1 MNGLT
6 NEEVKIAREK
16 YGTNEITKKKTKKV
30 INIFVDN
37 LGDPII
43 RILLIAL
50 AVKIVFLLK
59 DFDWYETIGIVTSIL
74 LASIVSTISEYGS
87 EKAFEKLQKE
97 AETIKTKVLREKK
110 VIEIKINEV
119 VKGDIIILESGDK
132 VPADGNLIEG
142 KLSVDESLING
153 ESKEKIKTFNDNLYR
168 GTIITEG
175 KGLMHVNEVGNNTTY
190 GQIAKELQIETEES
204 PLKTRLRHLAE
215 TISKIGYVGAALVA
229 ISYLFKVIII
239 NNSFD
244 YQNIIA
250 TITNFRVLS
259 GYILHALTLCV
270 TVIIVSVPEGLPMMI
285 TLVLSSNMK
294 KLLKSNV
301 LVRKLTG
308 IETTGSLNILF
319 TDKTG
324 TLTKGKLEVIGI
336 MNPNLEIESYKEVI
350 QNELLKEN
358 LIINNDSV
366 YSNETHLAIG
376 SNATD
381 RALKEF
387 IRENSIEKILKKEA
401 FSSDKKYS
409 SVTTKKQTYIKGA
422 YEKLLIKS
430 RKYINKF
437 GYERIITN
445 KEKLLE
451 KLKQLSEKGIR
462 IVMLGIKKENEIILQ
477 GFALIRDEPRENVKE
492 ALELVEKAG
501 IRTIMITGDSKT
513 TATAIAKEL
522 NMLKEDEYVL
532 TSDELNSLTDDEV
545 RKIIPK
551 LRIVARSLPSDKSRL
566 VKLSQSLGYVTGMTG
581 DGINDAPALKK
592 ADVGF
597 SMGAGTEVAKE
608 ASDIVILDNNFLS
621 ITKAI
626 LFGRTIFKSIRK
638 FIIFQLT
645 VNICALV
652 ISIIGPFINIE
663 SPITVVQ
670 MLWINMVMDTLA
682 GLAFSYEPPLIE
694 YMEEK
699 PKARNEKILN
709 KYMINEIFITGLYS
723 SLLLILFLKV
733 PAFKNMFRP
742 DETNKYFMTGF
753 FTLFIL
759 ITIFNSFNARTS
771 RINILADIKKNPIF
785 LGIIIFIATIQLI
798 IIYFGGNVF
807 RTYGLDISEFLTL
820 IILSL
825 TVIPIDWLRK
835 YILKIKGIEKGV

>member
-6 NEEVKIAREK
+6 NEEVKKSREK
-16 YGTNEITKKKTKKV
+16 YGTNEITKTKNKKI

-59 DFDWYETIGIVTSIL
+59 DFDWYETIGIVASIL

-87 EKAFEKLQKE
+87 EKAFEKLEKE
-97 AETIKTKVLREKK
+97 ASMIESKVVRDKK
-110 VIEIKINEV
+110 VMEVKTNEI

-132 VPADGNLIEG
+132 VPADGNVVEG
-142 KLSVDESLING
+142 KVYVDESLING
-153 ESKEKIKTFNDNLYR
+153 ESKEKLKSFNDKLYR
-168 GTIITEG
+168 GTIVTEG
-175 KGLMHVNEVGNNTTY
+175 KALIHITDVGNNTAY
-190 GQIAKELQIETEES
+190 GKIAQELQIESEES
-204 PLKTRLRHLAE
+204 PLKTRLRCLAE
-215 TISKIGYVGAALVA
+215 TISKIGYIGASLVA
-229 ISYLFKVIII
+229 ISYLFNVIVIH
-239 NNSFD
+239 NNFNYS
-244 YQNIIA
+244 NIME
-250 TITNFRVLS
+250 TLTNFRVIS

-324 TLTKGKLEVIGI
+324 TLTKGKLEVVGI
-336 MNPNLEIESYKEVI
+336 MSPNLEIEGYPEII
-350 QNELLKEN
+350 QNKLLKEN
-358 LIINNDSV
+358 IILNNDSV

-387 IRENSIEKILKKEA
+387 IRENSNKVIISKEA
-401 FSSDKKYS
+401 FSSSKKYS
-409 SVTTKKQTYIKGA
+409 SVTTSERTYIKGA

-430 RKYINKF
+430 TKYINKF
-437 GYERIITN
+437 GYERVILN
-445 KEKLLE
+445 KDKMIDKLNE
-451 KLKQLSEKGIR
+451 LSNKGIR
-462 IVMLGIKKENEIILQ
+462 IVMLGIKKSDDIILQ

-492 ALELVEKAG
+492 ALELVDKAG
-501 IRTIMITGDSKT
+501 IRTIMITGDSKV
-513 TATAIAKEL
+513 TASSIAKEL
-522 NMLKEDEYVL
+522 NMLKAEDYVI
-532 TSDELNSLTDDEV
+532 TSDELNSLRDDEV
-545 RKIIPK
+545 RQIIPK
-551 LRIVARSLPSDKSRL
+551 LRVVARSLPSDKSRL
-566 VKLSQSLGYVTGMTG
+566 VKISQSMGYVTGMTG

-597 SMGAGTEVAKE
+597 SMGSGTEVAKE
-608 ASDIVILDNNFLS
+608 ASDIIILDNNFLS

-645 VNICALV
+645 VNICALT

-699 PKARNEKILN
+699 PKKRGEKILN
-709 KYMINEIFITGLYS
+709 GYMINEIVLTGLYS
-723 SLLLILFLKV
+723 SLLLILFLRV
-733 PAFKNMFRP
+733 PLFKAMFRFDP
-742 DETNKYFMTGF
+742 ENKYFMTGF

-771 RINILADIKKNPIF
+771 RINILADIKKNPVF
-785 LGIIIFIATIQLI
+785 LGIIIFIATIQVI

-807 RTYGLDISEFLTL
+807 RTYGLDVNEFISL
-820 IILSL
+820 IFIAL
-825 TVIPIDWLRK
+825 TVIPFDWLRK
-835 YILKIKGIEKGV
+835 YLLKIKGYKKGV

>member
-59 DFDWYETIGIVTSIL
+59 DFDWYETIGIVASIL

-110 VIEIKINEV
+110 VEEIKINEV

-132 VPADGNLIEG
+132 VSADGNIIEG

-153 ESKEKIKTFNDNLYR
+153 ESKEKIKTFNDKLYR

-175 KGLMHVNEVGNNTTY
+175 KGLMHVNEIGNNTTY
-190 GQIAKELQIETEES
+190 GQIASELQIETEES

-215 TISKIGYVGAALVA
+215 TISKMGYIGSALVA
-229 ISYLFKVIII
+229 LSYLFKVIII
-239 NNSFD
+239 NNNFD
-244 YQNIIA
+244 YQNILA
-250 TITNFRVLS
+250 TITNFRLLS

-358 LIINNDSV
+358 IIINNDSV
-366 YSNETHLAIG
+366 YSSEINKAIG

-387 IRENSIEKILKKEA
+387 IRENSKEKVLKKES

-430 RKYINKF
+430 NKYINKF
-437 GYERIITN
+437 GYERMIIN
-445 KEKLLE
+445 KEKIIE

-462 IVMLGIKKENEIILQ
+462 IVMLGIKKETEIILQ

-513 TATAIAKEL
+513 TASAIAKEL
-522 NMLKEDEYVL
+522 NMLKKDEYVL
-532 TSDELNSLTDDEV
+532 TSDELDDLTDEEV
-545 RKIIPK
+545 KKIIPK
-551 LRIVARSLPSDKSRL
+551 LRIVARSLPKDKSRL
-566 VKLSQSLGYVTGMTG
+566 VKLSQNLGYVTGMTG

-597 SMGAGTEVAKE
+597 SMGSGTEVAKE

-645 VNICALV
+645 VNICALA

-699 PKARNEKILN
+699 PKSRNEKILN

-723 SLLLILFLKV
+723 SLLLIIFLKL
-733 PAFKNMFRP
+733 PMFKQMFRP

-785 LGIIIFIATIQLI
+785 LGIIIFIMVIQLI

-807 RTYGLDISEFLTL
+807 RTYGLDISEIIFLIL
-820 IILSL
+820 LSL
-825 TVIPIDWLRK
+825 TVIPVDWIRK

>member
-6 NEEVKIAREK
+6 NEEVQKSIEQ
-16 YGTNEITKKKTKKV
+16 YGKNEIEKIKTKKI

-50 AVKIVFLLK
+50 AVKVIFLIK
-59 DFDWYETIGIVTSIL
+59 EFDWYETIGIVTSIL

-87 EKAFEKLQKE
+87 EKAFEKLEKE
-97 AETIKTKVLREKK
+97 ASMTETKVIRNKK
-110 VIEIKINEV
+110 MNEIKINEV
-119 VKGDIIILESGDK
+119 VKGDIVVLESGDK
-132 VPADGNLIEG
+132 IPADGIIVQG
-142 KLSVDESLING
+142 KIYADESLING
-153 ESKEKIKTFNDNLYR
+153 ETKEKEKLFNDKVYR
-168 GTIITEG
+168 GTTVTEG
-175 KGLMHVNEVGNNTTY
+175 KALMHVQEIGNNTTY
-190 GQIAKELQIETEES
+190 GQIAKELQIEAEES
-204 PLKTRLRHLAE
+204 PLKLRLRTLAQ
-215 TISKIGYVGAALVA
+215 TISKIGYIGALLTS
-229 ISYLFKVIII
+229 ISYLFNVIVIQ
-239 NNSFD
+239 NNFNI
-244 YQNIIA
+244 QNIIE
-250 TITNFRVLS
+250 TITNLRLIS

-308 IETTGSLNILF
+308 IETTGSMNILF

-336 MNPNLEIESYKEVI
+336 LNPNLEIETYSKVI
-350 QNELLKEN
+350 ENKLLKEN
-358 LIINNDSV
+358 IILNNESTYID
-366 YSNETHLAIG
+366 NKAIG

-387 IRENSIEKILKKEA
+387 IRENSNKKIIKKEA
-401 FSSDKKYS
+401 FSSSKKYS
-409 SVTTKKQTYIKGA
+409 SVTTEERTYIKGA
-422 YEKLLIKS
+422 YEKLLKS
-430 RKYINKF
+430 TNKYINNF
-437 GYERIITN
+437 GYERVLLN
-445 KEKLLE
+445 KNKILE
-451 KLKQLSEKGIR
+451 KLNELSNKGIR
-462 IVMLGIKKENEIILQ
+462 IIMLGIKNKEEIILQ
-477 GFALIRDEPRENVKE
+477 GFALIKDEPRENVKE
-492 ALELVEKAG
+492 ALKLVDKAG

-513 TATAIAKEL
+513 TALGIAKEL
-522 NMLKEDEYVL
+522 NMIKENEYVI
-532 TSDELNSLTDDEV
+532 TSDELKELDDEKLK
-545 RKIIPK
+545 KIIPN

-566 VKLSQSLGYVTGMTG
+566 VKVAQSMGYVTGMTG

-597 SMGAGTEVAKE
+597 SMGNGTSVAKE
-608 ASDIVILDNNFLS
+608 ASDIIILDNNFLS

-645 VNICALV
+645 VNICALT

-699 PKARNEKILN
+699 PKQKTEKILN
-709 KYMINEIFITGLYS
+709 KYMINEIVITGLYS
-723 SLLLILFLKV
+723 SLLLILFLKL
-733 PAFKNMFRP
+733 PIFKSMFRP
-742 DETNKYFMTGF
+742 SIDNKYFMTGF

-771 RINILADIKKNPIF
+771 RINILADIKKNPVF
-785 LGIIIFIATIQLI
+785 LGIIIFIASVQIL

-807 RTYGLDISEFLTL
+807 RTYGLELKEFIFL
-820 IILSL
+820 IILSF
-825 TVIPIDWLRK
+825 TVIPFDWLRK
-835 YILKIKGIEKGV
+835 YLLKLSGIKKGV